1 MDYSQMKLRGYHG
14 TCSKHK
20 KSISEN
26 GLDPNKVKVRLDH
39 WLGQGVYFFEEYK
52 QAKWWACD
60 IARKPYNSGSYALI
74 YMSEIDVANDEVLN
88 LDNNDELDKFITY
101 ILNDTKKIESDTK
114 GRYPAFTPE
123 KLRAI
128 YFDYY
133 KERNNVS
140 VIVHTFHK
148 DSARYASMRNRE
160 ELQKQRELIQIMGI
174 YYGEKQ
180 ICVSKKECIKTQC
193 LIYNEEEE
201 EEVI

>member
-1 MDYSQMKLRGYHG
+1 MGYSQMEFRGYHG

-20 KSISEN
+20 KSISKD
-26 GLDPNKVKVRLDH
+26 GLDPDKVKVRLDH

-52 QAKWWACD
+52 QAMWWAND
-60 IARKPYNSGSYALI
+60 NAQKPYNKGSYALI
-74 YMSEIDVANDEVLN
+74 YVSEIEVDRDEVLN
-88 LDNNDELDKFITY
+88 LDNNDELDIFMTY
-101 ILNDTKKIESDTK
+101 ILKDVSEIERDAK

-123 KLRAI
+123 NFRAI

-133 KERNNVS
+133 KKRNNIS
-140 VIVHTFHK
+140 VIVHTFQK
-148 DSARYASMRNRE
+148 NSAKYVSIRNGE
-160 ELQKQRELIQIMGI
+160 ELQKQRQLIQMLGI

-180 ICVSKKECIKTQC
+180 ICVSKKECIKNQC